1 MLELRKTF
9 KEVINMK
16 KRIRLFTLSF
26 AVMLIMFVCAVFVS
40 AENEQIVLPECE
52 THNYQD
58 VVEPA
63 TAEADGYIVKKCSV
77 CMTERDKR
85 IIRKIDTVKF
95 EQTEYNYCGITIYP
109 KLIICD
115 ADGQHIGVFDGYTV
129 KKSSASK
136 NPGTY
141 KYVINF
147 TGKYKGEYTLYYEI
161 KNPAPTPVLKSAD
174 STSDGIKLTWNVSNK
189 ADYCVVFRK
198 QGDGIWEQ
206 LAKVEKGCSYVD
218 RTAVYGKIYTYT
230 VKAYVYSY
238 GTVESYYDKNGLT
251 AEAKTVVSPG
261 SPEVTLKN
269 KTAVIKWNKVAGATE
284 YKIFRAYSKKGEYK
298 EIYTH
303 KKGKLS
309 YTDKNVKAG
318 KTYYYKIRAFAGSE
332 SSKLSAY
339 TKIYITL
346 SAPVFQK
353 NVTSTPTSVTFKWKK
368 VADADYYV
376 IYRKKTKKDSWKK
389 IATVKSSKKLEYTDK
404 IKGNYYYSIRAYEKL
419 SSKKTI
425 KSDMSEDYILG
436 KMGKPIIKEIKLG
449 GFSREAIIISLLKNQ
464 PTRYQLYCKVGAKGK
479 WKRVETGSVGA
490 YVGDRIDEYN
500 KNGVVCRR
508 ELKIDKTYYF
518 KIRGYFEKGGVV
530 QYGPFSDVKTI
541 RLYYNPKV
549 KVTLPKNEYKAST
562 FPVTVKNNGSS
573 ALRVYCEDAV
583 LCNKERENRDLIVF
597 SVEGAKNVKGKYIE
611 IPAGKTAKIQL
622 LPRASYDE
630 SYSRESAVLLKFRY
644 KNSDYYSAYSYKY
657 GKSF

>member
-1 MLELRKTF
+1 
-9 KEVINMK
+9 MK
-16 KRIRLFTLSF
+16 KKTKFLTVG
-26 AVMLIMFVCAVFVS
+26 VMAMLVLVFSAMSVS
-40 AENEQIVLPECE
+40 AQEGSALPECKQHSYE
-52 THNYQD
+52 D
-58 VVEPA
+58 VIVPA
-63 TAEADGYIVKKCSV
+63 TVNADGYTLRRCSV
-77 CMTERDKR
+77 CMTEKDKA
-85 IIRKIDTVKF
+85 IIRQIGGVKLSR
-95 EQTEYNYCGITIYP
+95 TEYHFFNGKAYP
-109 KLIICD
+109 DYTVCD
-115 ADGQHIGVFDGYTV
+115 ADGNEIEEVYGYTV
-129 KKSSASK
+129 KKPSNPK
-136 NPGTY
+136 KPGTY
-141 KYVINF
+141 KYVVKF
-147 TGKYKGEYTLYYEI
+147 FGRYKGECTAYYKIE
-161 KNPAPTPVLKSAD
+161 NPSSTPVLKNIA
-174 STSDGIKLTWNVSNK
+174 STSKGVKLDWTLSKEV
-189 ADYCVVFRK
+189 DYCLVFRK
-198 QGDGIWEQ
+198 EGAGRWEEI
-206 LAKVEKGCSYVD
+206 AKVEDKCSYTD
-218 RTAVYGKIYTYT
+218 LTAVYGKTYSYT
-230 VKAYVYSY
+230 VKSYTYSY
-238 GTVESYYDKNGLT
+238 GTTVESDYDKNGL
-251 AEAKTVVSPG
+251 AVEVKNIFKSDKPV
-261 SPEVTLKN
+261 VTLKN
-269 KTAVIKWNKVAGATE
+269 KTAVIKWNKVSGATQ
-284 YKIFRAYSKKGEYK
+284 YKIYRATSKKGEYK

-449 GFSREAIIISLLKNQ
+449 GFSREAIIVSLLKNQ

-479 WKRVETGSVGA
+479 WKKVETGSVGA